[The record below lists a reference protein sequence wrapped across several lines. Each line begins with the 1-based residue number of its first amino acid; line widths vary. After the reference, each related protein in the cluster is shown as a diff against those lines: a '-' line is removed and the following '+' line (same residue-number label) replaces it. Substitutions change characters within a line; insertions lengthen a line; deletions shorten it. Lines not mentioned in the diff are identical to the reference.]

1 MLTSVPDV
9 PVIVIAYLP
18 AGTAAPTVIVH
29 TLVLVSGF
37 GTKVRVTPT
46 GAPEYVNVGVGVPSN
61 CVRLIFVGLT
71 LGATTTIGAT
81 TCNDKSTV
89 LPK

>member
-1 MLTSVPDV
+1 
-9 PVIVIAYLP
+9 
-18 AGTAAPTVIVH
+18 VH

-37 GTKVRVTPT
+37 GTKARVTPT

-61 CVRLIFVGLT
+61 CVRLIFVVPIP

-89 LPK
+89 LPKRPGLGAHVTGFELNEEFACGLTLP